1 MIRAIIALLASV
13 LTAAQAFFIYT
24 GGKTICFSSGC
35 AIVDSLT
42 NVSPLYFNIA
52 GFLFF
57 QALFWSLLW
66 GRDGSEHW
74 HKFARLLLLAG
85 LCAEAVLVFFQ
96 YAVVTVFCSYC
107 MLIFACI
114 VLMNILSG
122 PRQIFRGIVLF
133 SAVMVACFSLQFGRA
148 ASSGGSLDQ
157 GSMAM
162 VAGGKQEVKLYLF
175 FSSTCAHCEKVI
187 STLETLETGN
197 NCTVHFNPIER
208 IENFTFPGSRF
219 FTEYDPAINISFL
232 NSLSIK
238 EIPVLVAMEQQSTT
252 VLRGEQRIR
261 RYIEQTCRET
271 EVLDYS
277 GTSSAVP
284 NGFTNVPGM
293 ALPGLENQEK
303 DACPV
308 DTECDPLTPEEAVE
322 RK

>member
-1 MIRAIIALLASV
+1 MIRAIIAFLASV

-24 GGKTICFSSGC
+24 GGKTICFSNGC

-74 HKFARLLLLAG
+74 HKLARLLLLAG

-96 YAVVTVFCSYC
+96 YAIVTVFCSYC

-114 VLMNILSG
+114 VLLNVLSG
-122 PRQIFRGIVLF
+122 LRQIFRGIVLF

-148 ASSGGSLDQ
+148 AGSGGSLDE

-162 VAGGKQEVKLYLF
+162 VAGEKQEVKLYLF

-187 STLETLETGN
+187 QALQEEN
-197 NCTVHFNPIER
+197 NCTLHFNPIER
-208 IENFTFPGSRF
+208 IENFAFPGSRF
-219 FTEYDPAINISFL
+219 SAEYQPEINISFL
-232 NSLSIK
+232 NSLSLK
-238 EIPVLVAMEQQSTT
+238 EIPVLVAMEQQNTK

-261 RYIEQTCRET
+261 HYLDETCRET
-271 EVLDYS
+271 TAVDYS
-277 GTSSAVP
+277 GTSSAAP
-284 NGFTNVPGM
+284 TASTNIPGM
-293 ALPGLENQEK
+293 TLPGLENQDK

-308 DTECDPLTPEEAVE
+308 DTECAPLPPEEAVKKE
-322 RK
+322 